1 MARAQYYQAGYT
13 PPAGVNSA
21 TGVKEYQRMLGVDVD
36 GIWGPKTQAAYDQYL
51 AGQNTQSS
59 ASSSW
64 RWGAPGSQDA
74 AGQGGT
80 DLFNRYYQTIL
91 GQLQV
96 PTINLNI
103 PSADAVR
110 QQWQDALQPSLD
122 AAISRRQSA
131 SQSIR
136 AELDADAVS
145 RGMGSSTYVSSL
157 KERESA
163 EAQEDIDELQAQYG
177 ATLAERIA
185 TSLQAYEQ
193 MRLNAQ
199 QYNLQAQAAAQQ
211 AALAQGNC
219 LKLYEAFRPRS
230 TQLAVI
236 YLIALRF
243 AELLG
248 TVSEETYQEIV
259 SELLTIP
266 TKMEEVLDHREAIQY
281 YASIYFNHESIFFIG
296 RNIDYAI
303 GLEGSLKLKEISY
316 IHSEAYA
323 AGELKHGTISLIEDG
338 TLVVALASRV
348 QLFDKLISNVV
359 EVKSRGAD
367 VLGLTVA
374 SKAKEMERT
383 ADHVITV
390 PDTHPMLLPSLD
402 VIPMQ
407 LFAYYVALMR
417 GCDIDKPRN
426 LAKSVTVE

>member
-21 TGVKEYQRMLGVDVD
+21 TGVKEYQRMLGVDID

-211 AALAQGNC
+211 AALNMAGNWYSDYVAQQN
-219 LKLYEAFRPRS
+219 
-230 TQLAVI
+230 
-236 YLIALRF
+236 
-243 AELLG
+243 
-248 TVSEETYQEIV
+248 
-259 SELLTIP
+259 
-266 TKMEEVLDHREAIQY
+266 
-281 YASIYFNHESIFFIG
+281 
-296 RNIDYAI
+296 
-303 GLEGSLKLKEISY
+303 
-316 IHSEAYA
+316 
-323 AGELKHGTISLIEDG
+323 
-338 TLVVALASRV
+338 ALA
-348 QLFDKLISNVV
+348 QLQAKSSQSTSSG
-359 EVKSRGAD
+359 SRGSSGSSSGAKASSSLSAD
-367 VLGLTVA
+367 DYLTYVENLSSGQRKLLFSSGQSYWKVRREELEAALG
-374 SKAKEMERT
+374 SN
-383 ADHVITV
+383 
-390 PDTHPMLLPSLD
+390 
-402 VIPMQ
+402 
-407 LFAYYVALMR
+407 AYQTLRRRYL
-417 GCDIDKPRN
+417 GQ
-426 LAKSVTVE
+426 